1 MGNKQGIPGN
11 KSSSQSS
18 SSAPSPVAASSNPN
32 QNPNAARGAATQP
45 EVVHPL
51 VQERA
56 TQELAAMMVIQENK
70 DLVSKI
76 IYGIDNDGDF
86 AMVLKCGSRGDH
98 RFCVVVK
105 IENQESLTWQE
116 SRAIRAAVKFGERFT
131 LLNDVEFKR
140 WSDHMRS
147 QDNGDVSFQT
157 YPDKS
162 VILITP
168 KTAGRVFGP
177 GKIAQMK
184 VSVDKDQDLLVEFQ
198 TDMEKYSVVINH
210 TVRDESFA
218 DLESQA
224 FADVVHIAEPG
235 DKMDD
240 QIFMHYCAQLRNK
253 FHMLKI
259 VRIND
264 VLTVHIVPTKLTV
277 AETGIAFDSTV
288 TLPPMA
294 DGNADWSDATKARVA
309 AIENSSNDTT
319 ILQHMLQSASLGNTD
334 GSTPLVAERAREE
347 AAIQAA
353 VLQRKELI
361 AKTYYGFDT
370 DGDFSVIL
378 NAANKMD
385 FRYILSVKIADRDS
399 LTWKECRAMR
409 DILNFG
415 ERGTKIAVSDFM
427 AWVDILKGKHKDA
440 KLINGDNQMCILVT
454 PEPAGRNA
462 TPGKSR
468 ALQLKVDS
476 DNDFVVL
483 FETDVQKY
491 QIIVNH
497 DNRDSTF
504 SILQGK
510 ALVDALLVGEPGDK
524 MDDHMFLQYCASIKA
539 KFHLVKVQR
548 KPDTMVAYIVP
559 TTLDESSA
567 GVNFTSEVTIPARV
581 DPIEWSPET
590 AYRVSLLHVGVNCD
604 VCGKQNFAG
613 RRYKCKQCDD
623 YDLCQDCFSSS
634 RVSGQH
640 LTSHSVQPMDPPGA
654 STPAPVQQPSE
665 PCHINVVCDV
675 CRKENFTGRRY
686 KCMECH
692 DYDLCHDC
700 FISSRVSGT
709 HSSDHAVK
717 PINPPAVA
725 VSSLPTPPP
734 GLAKSAPPPGLG
746 LPPTPGLGAAPPGL
760 PPGLAAHHAPS
771 PGNQNANG

>member
-11 KSSSQSS
+11 KHSTSSNKS
-18 SSAPSPVAASSNPN
+18 SSASPAATSSNPN
-32 QNPNAARGAATQP
+32 QNPNAAGS
-45 EVVHPL
+45 ESVVHPL
-51 VQERA
+51 AQERA
-56 TQELAAMMVIQENK
+56 TQELAALLVIQQNK
-70 DLVSKI
+70 DVVSKI

-105 IENQESLTWQE
+105 IENKESLTWQE
-116 SRAIRAAVKFGERFT
+116 SRAVRATVKFGERFT
-131 LLNDVEFKR
+131 LLNDTEFKR
-140 WSDHMRS
+140 WADHMSS
-147 QDNGDVSFQT
+147 QDNGTVGFQT

-184 VSVDKDQDLLVEFQ
+184 VSVDNDQDLVVAFQ
-198 TDMEKYSVVINH
+198 TDIEKYSVVINH

-218 DLESQA
+218 DLETQA

-240 QIFMHYCAQLRNK
+240 QIFLHYCKQLRDK

-277 AETGIAFDSTV
+277 EETGIPFESTV
-288 TLPPMA
+288 TLPA
-294 DGNADWSDATKARVA
+294 VAEGNADWSEATKARVA
-309 AIENSSNDTT
+309 AIESNSHAAT
-319 ILQHMLQSASLGNTD
+319 ILDQLLQTASLGNTS
-334 GSTPLVAERAREE
+334 GATPLSAERAREE
-347 AAIQAA
+347 AAIQTAIA
-353 VLQRKELI
+353 QGREII

-370 DGDFSVIL
+370 DGDFSVVV
-378 NAANKMD
+378 NAANKID
-385 FRYILSVKIADRDS
+385 FRYILSVKIADRNS

-409 DILNFG
+409 DVLNFG

-427 AWVDILKGKHKDA
+427 AWVDILKGKHQSA
-440 KLINGDNQMCILVT
+440 TLINGDKQMVILVT
-454 PEPAGRNA
+454 PEPVGRNA

-468 ALQLKVDS
+468 HLELKVDS
-476 DNDFVVL
+476 DNDFVVT
-483 FETDVQKY
+483 FETDIEKY

-524 MDDHMFLQYCASIKA
+524 MDDYMFLQYCASLKA
-539 KFHLVKVQR
+539 KFHLLRVQR
-548 KPDTMVAYIVP
+548 TPDKMIAYIVP
-559 TTLDESSA
+559 TTLDEANA
-567 GVNFTSEVTIPARV
+567 GVNFTSEVPIPPRV
-581 DPIEWSPET
+581 ETIEWSPQT
-590 AYRVSLLHVGVNCD
+590 AYRVSMLHVGVNCD
-604 VCGKQNFAG
+604 VCGKQSFGG
-613 RRYKCKQCDD
+613 RRYKCRECND

-640 LTSHSVQPMDPPGA
+640 LATHSVQPMDPPGLV
-654 STPAPVQQPSE
+654 SPPSVQQPAVA
-665 PCHINVVCDV
+665 CHMNVVCDV

-686 KCMECH
+686 KCLECH

-709 HSSDHAVK
+709 HDSSHAVK
-717 PINPPAVA
+717 PMDPPAGA
-725 VSSLPTPPP
+725 LPAPPP
-734 GLAKSAPPPGLG
+734 GLAKPAPPPGLG
-746 LPPTPGLGAAPPGL
+746 APPGIHGMPPGL
-760 PPGLAAHHAPS
+760 PAPSHAPTG
-771 PGNQNANG
+771 GNQNANG